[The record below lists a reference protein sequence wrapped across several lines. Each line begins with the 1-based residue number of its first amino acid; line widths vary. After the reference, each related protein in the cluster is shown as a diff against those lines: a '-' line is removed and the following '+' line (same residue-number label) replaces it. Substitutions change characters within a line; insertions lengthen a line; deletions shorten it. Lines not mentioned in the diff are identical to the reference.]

1 MTEPTPLRLV
11 KTGAPEMD
19 PDVLEA
25 AVEAAARVVE
35 VVKAGG
41 GFWLLL
47 DGEEVEV
54 KYVGDAL
61 EVSVYAEEVAR
72 QMKLA
77 IVGLGTE

>member
-11 KTGAPEMD
+11 KSGAPEMD
-19 PDVLEA
+19 ADVLEA
-25 AVEAAARVVE
+25 AVEAAARIVE

-47 DGEEVEV
+47 DGDETEV

-61 EVSVYAEEVAR
+61 EASVCAEEVAR

-77 IVGLGTE
+77 IVGLGAE